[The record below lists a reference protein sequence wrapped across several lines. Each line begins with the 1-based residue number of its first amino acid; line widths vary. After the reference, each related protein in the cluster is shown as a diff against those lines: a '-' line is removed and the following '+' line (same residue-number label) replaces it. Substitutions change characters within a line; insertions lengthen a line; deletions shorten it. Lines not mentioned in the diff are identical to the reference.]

1 MSNIA
6 RPTAARNRAAW
17 TPERARQEHLLET
30 LARLLADVEGL
41 CTDEAAEILDRV
53 RAEMRGEAP
62 APIVTVDQWAPL
74 DPSDPLAFRRIA
86 A

>member
-1 MSNIA
+1 MNIDTTTA
-6 RPTAARNRAAW
+6 RRNGPSAW
-17 TPERARQEHLLET
+17 TPERARQEHLIET

-41 CTDEAAEILDRV
+41 CTDEAAELLDRV

-62 APIVTVDQWAPL
+62 APVAAVAEFAPL
-74 DPSDPLAFRRIA
+74 DPSDPYVFRRA